1 MRVQFIKNI
10 HFTRLLKTN
19 GRLREFNFRKF
30 KGGQEDRF
38 SVDLSDDRGNRII
51 FYMQKDGSS
60 WKITNQEEVPGWVSE
75 KEDKLNELIEE
86 ELHKI

>member
-1 MRVQFIKNI
+1 MRVQFIKNV

-30 KGGQEDRF
+30 KGAQEDLF

-51 FYMQKDGSS
+51 FHMQKDGNT
-60 WKITNQEEVPGWVSE
+60 WKITNQEEVPVWVQE

>member
-30 KGGQEDRF
+30 KGGQEDLF

-51 FYMQKDGSS
+51 FQMQKDGNT
-60 WKITNQEEVPGWVSE
+60 WKITHQEEVPGWISE
-75 KEDKLNELIEE
+75 KEDKLHELIEE
-86 ELHKI
+86 ELHKA

>member
-30 KGGQEDRF
+30 KGGQEDLF

-51 FYMQKDGSS
+51 FHMQKDGST
-60 WKITNQEEVPGWVSE
+60 WKITPQEEVPVWISE
-75 KEDKLNELIEE
+75 KEDKLHELIEE
-86 ELHKI
+86 ELHKA

>member
-10 HFTRLLKTN
+10 HFTKLLKTN

-30 KGGQEDRF
+30 KGSQEDLF

-51 FYMQKDGSS
+51 FYMQKDGNT
-60 WKITNQEEVPGWVSE
+60 WKISDQEEVPAWISE
-75 KEDKLNELIEE
+75 KEDKLHELIEE